1 MSDLISRQTVLD
13 LLQMKYSGKE
23 LYKAI
28 YELPSVENKGEPE
41 DAFAEEAEE
50 TKEMTNEEML
60 NKVLRNF
67 FPRALFIREINE
79 ASHTKKIIFSDEWLI
94 KPYRG
99 GE

>member
-1 MSDLISRQTVLD
+1 MERNCEACKYYVTSEDGKTKGCSRWECQYD
-13 LLQMKYSGKE
+13 E
-23 LYKAI
+23 R
-28 YELPSVENKGEPE
+28 
-41 DAFAEEAEE
+41 
-50 TKEMTNEEML
+50 MTNEEML